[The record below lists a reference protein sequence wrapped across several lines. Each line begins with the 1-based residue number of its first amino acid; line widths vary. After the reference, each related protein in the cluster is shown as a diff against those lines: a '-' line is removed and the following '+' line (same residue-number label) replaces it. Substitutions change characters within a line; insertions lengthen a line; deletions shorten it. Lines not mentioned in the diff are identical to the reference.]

1 MSFASQDTQAILQ
14 QLLPNSTS
22 FHQMKSSD
30 SSITLQ
36 NNIYANYLKTSMSFD
51 SELKQLARNTSNEN
65 KSVHETGWPLT
76 KRYPHESADLILLNN
91 PVLLPPDAFTNNS
104 IGRNRDKNGMNE
116 QTAVSPELNKSNT
129 LKQST
134 GRLESLEKPQVSLSL
149 PISNNTSSNNN
160 RRKSKDN
167 CHTYR
172 SSSSCSATSASS
184 SSSYFNSMGP
194 TCKEIASLTIAR
206 NLINNSSLKSGKQ
219 KIT

>member
-1 MSFASQDTQAILQ
+1 
-14 QLLPNSTS
+14 
-22 FHQMKSSD
+22 
-30 SSITLQ
+30 
-36 NNIYANYLKTSMSFD
+36 MSFD